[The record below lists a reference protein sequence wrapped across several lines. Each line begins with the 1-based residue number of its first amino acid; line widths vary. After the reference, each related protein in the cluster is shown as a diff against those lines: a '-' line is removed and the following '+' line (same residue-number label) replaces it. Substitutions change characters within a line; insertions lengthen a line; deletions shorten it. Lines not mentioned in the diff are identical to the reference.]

1 MKYGAMGLFD
11 GIRAS
16 SSFVRMILLYHKFL
30 VLCSVS
36 CDLMILSDGLLY
48 FQLLSLFIMR
58 MNDHDLL
65 CWQICRSDLYH
76 K

>member
-30 VLCSVS
+30 VFV
-36 CDLMILSDGLLY
+36 
-48 FQLLSLFIMR
+48 
-58 MNDHDLL
+58 
-65 CWQICRSDLYH
+65 
-76 K
+76 